1 MTDTTNLNEIVDPNK
16 LIDPALFKFR
26 FKKDKLD
33 NQRPSIELN
42 SFVPSFEGIVAIL
55 QNANTEEGKKEYE
68 LLRDSMYEV
77 VRAAALEK
85 ISNDEKLTAE
95 NFPYSEISWKAIA
108 NQDRADRRA
117 SSIPAELWN
126 EFAADYIEIM
136 PALTNKSVEAVTTAT
151 VVYLKKFAQ
160 IKTEKKS
167 LEKLKEQLAIYTQN
181 TKRGEDFAEILD
193 LLDRKVNLYLKSDD
207 VENLIANL

>member
-95 NFPYSEISWKAIA
+95 NFPYSEISWKL
-108 NQDRADRRA
+108 NCGM
-117 SSIPAELWN
+117 N
-126 EFAADYIEIM
+126 
-136 PALTNKSVEAVTTAT
+136 
-151 VVYLKKFAQ
+151 
-160 IKTEKKS
+160 
-167 LEKLKEQLAIYTQN
+167 
-181 TKRGEDFAEILD
+181 
-193 LLDRKVNLYLKSDD
+193 LLLITLKSCRH
-207 VENLIANL
+207 LLTSLWKQLPLQPLCT